1 MISNSEIRA
10 RARETLG
17 KGILSVGWLYPVLIL
32 LCASV
37 ITVALTGTYVG
48 PFIVS
53 SLIGIACA
61 AYFIARVRGNAQPQ
75 DLGVAIRGVSGCFL
89 NSILATLLYELFVF
103 IGTLLF
109 IVPGILFSY
118 SFSMLYFV
126 MNDHPEYGPLEVLR
140 ESRRLMRGHRWQLFC
155 LHFSFIGWGILGALC
170 LGIGALWVS
179 AYSQTASAVFYE
191 ELINNDRGYF
201 TVNEPAEE
209 LNQETN

>member
-1 MISNSEIRA
+1 MHISNKEIRA
-10 RARETLG
+10 RARDTLG

-37 ITVALTGTYVG
+37 ITTALTGTFVG

-53 SLIGIACA
+53 GLIGIACA
-61 AYFIARVRGNAQPQ
+61 AYFIARVRGSARPQ
-75 DLGVAIRGVSGCFL
+75 DLGAAVSGVSGSFL
-89 NSILATLLYELFVF
+89 NSILATLLYGLFVF

-140 ESRRLMRGHRWQLFC
+140 ESHRLMKGHRFQYFC
-155 LHFSFIGWGILGALC
+155 LNLSFIGWAILGALC
-170 LGIGALWVS
+170 LGVGTLWVS

-201 TVNEPAEE
+201 TVNEPTEE
-209 LNQETN
+209 SN

>member
-17 KGILSVGWLYPVLIL
+17 KGILSVGWLYPVLII

-53 SLIGIACA
+53 SLIGIAYA

>member
-32 LCASV
+32 LCVIV
-37 ITVALTGTYVG
+37 ITTALTGTFVG

-53 SLIGIACA
+53 GLIGIATA
-61 AYFIARVRGNAQPQ
+61 AYFIARVRGSAQPQ

-209 LNQETN
+209 SSQETN

>member
-17 KGILSVGWLYPVLIL
+17 KGILSVGWLYPVLII

-37 ITVALTGTYVG
+37 ISVALTGTFVG

-53 SLIGIACA
+53 GLIGIATA

-75 DLGVAIRGVSGCFL
+75 NLSVAINGISGCFL

>member
-61 AYFIARVRGNAQPQ
+61 AYFIARVRGNAHPQ